1 VPAMFGVSVSQINLL
16 LDTVLASF
24 LVTGSVS
31 WLYFSDR
38 LVELPLGVIG
48 IALATVILPS
58 LSEKHTNQSPQAFA
72 KTLDWAM
79 RVVLLI
85 GVPAAVALFV
95 LAEPILAVLFQRGAF
110 GAHDVAMA
118 AQSLRAYT
126 VGLLAFMLIKVLAP
140 GYYARQDIK
149 TPVKI
154 GIKAMVAN
162 MILNLLLI
170 GPLAHAGLALATS
183 IAAFLNAGWLLM
195 GLRRQGVFFFQ
206 PGWPLFLLRL
216 LIATS
221 AMVGVLFWLWEDMQQ
236 WLAWGLFDR
245 VWHMTLMIFVGTS
258 AYVGVLYV
266 LGVRRRHIMGR

>member
-1 VPAMFGVSVSQINLL
+1 MFGVSVSQINLL

-58 LSEKHTNQSPQAFA
+58 LAEKHTNQSPQAFA

-221 AMVGVLFWLWEDMQQ
+221 VMVGALFWLWEDMQQ